1 MRAFL
6 LVLCSLALGAADMRG
21 PAYLGITFDDAATS
35 FAGEGMVILR
45 IEPASPAAIMG
56 LTSGDRLVALDGN
69 PLRLHDDWS
78 RHFTA
83 KRAGDAIT
91 LTAIRAPTPG
101 TPGPTL
107 TVTGILPEPPP
118 QRRDSLSAQLAAIEQ
133 RLARLDNEAREP
145 TLVDLLK
152 QLRDLE
158 RDLPRAAA
166 AFKRIYPQGE
176 FRLVLSLELTSDKT
190 AAEPL
195 AIEVGGAAASTKPT
209 PAPELKPDPL
219 PAR

>member
-1 MRAFL
+1 MRALL
-6 LVLCSLALGAADMRG
+6 LVLCSLALAAVDTRG

-45 IEPASPAAIMG
+45 IEPGSPAAIMG
-56 LTSGDRLVALDGN
+56 LTSGDRLVALDGQ

-91 LTAIRAPTPG
+91 LAVVRPASPG
-101 TPGPTL
+101 TPSPTL

-118 QRRDSLSAQLAAIEQ
+118 LRRDSLSAQLAAIEQ
-133 RLARLDNEAREP
+133 RLARMDDEQREP
-145 TLVDLLK
+145 TLVDILR

-166 AFKRIYPQGE
+166 AFQRIYPQGE
-176 FRLVLSLELTSDKT
+176 FRLVLSVEITSDKT

-195 AIEVGGAAASTKPT
+195 AIEVGGAVAPTT
-209 PAPELKPDPL
+209 PAPVPTSAP
-219 PAR
+219 